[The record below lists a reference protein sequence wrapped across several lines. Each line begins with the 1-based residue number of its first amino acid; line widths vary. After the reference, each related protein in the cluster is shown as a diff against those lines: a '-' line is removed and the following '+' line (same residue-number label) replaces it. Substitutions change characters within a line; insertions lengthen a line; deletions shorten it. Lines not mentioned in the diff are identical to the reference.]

1 MKGSNQR
8 GPSEPESKPG
18 LTAAKC
24 AERLKAVADPDR
36 LRIVDC
42 LRMGALA
49 VGDVCELLEMDMA
62 RASHHLRVL
71 RTSDIVRVEKQGRH
85 RYYSLN
91 PELVQDLQA
100 KSLNFGCC
108 RLEIE
113 ETWKPSCA
121 DRAP

>member
-1 MKGSNQR
+1 MKGTNKRDKSAPVASN
-8 GPSEPESKPG
+8 G
-18 LTAAKC
+18 LSAAKC

-42 LRMGALA
+42 LRVGALA

-62 RASHHLRVL
+62 RTSHHLGVL
-71 RTSDIVRVEKQGRH
+71 RSNDIVRVEKQGRH

-91 PELVQDLQA
+91 PELVADLKA

-108 RLEIE
+108 RLELA
-113 ETWKPSCA
+113 ETWKPDCGQ
-121 DRAP
+121 